1 ALPIFDP
8 AVGHAQGNLV
18 GVADTVLAG
27 EAVFAP
33 QRRVAEAAFAGIED
47 GDLILIFFG
56 HVEVEQAW
64 LEGLP
69 VILAEPLG
77 VAIEIQARVDTE
89 DRYAAVGRVLEI
101 VSNTTRTVFATVI
114 QVQVVLRVGILDGG
128 FEEAPA
134 PVQRQADAG
143 LQVDTLAFGAIEA
156 ADIIVIPGL
165 RRAILVDEVAAAQI
179 PLEADELAAIGKA
192 QATRLE
198 GQRAIQRQLRQ
209 AFVRRGVDHAG
220 RLVGVYVERGGEGV
234 APPGQGAALVE
245 EVRLADAQL
254 SVQVLEVVG
263 IADVG
268 IVDFGQQA
276 RIQAAAVLPAVHP
289 ALVFVLGLQLA
300 VVVAVVQV
308 GGAEL
313 AFAAARQ
320 VAEFAFHQQAA

>member
-64 LEGLP
+64 LESLP

-77 VAIEIQARVDTE
+77 IAIEIQARVDTE

-101 VSNTTRTVFATVI
+101 PPKGREATVI
-114 QVQVVLRVGILDGG
+114 QVQIVLGVGILDRRL
-128 FEEAPA
+128 EETPA
-134 PVQRQADAG
+134 PVQRQADAW

-156 ADIIVIPGL
+156 ADIIVVPGL
-165 RRAILVDEVAAAQI
+165 RRAVFVDEVAAAQI

-220 RLVGVYVERGGEGV
+220 RLVGVYVERDGEGV
-234 APPGQGAALVE
+234 APP
-245 EVRLADAQL
+245 
-254 SVQVLEVVG
+254 
-263 IADVG
+263 
-268 IVDFGQQA
+268 
-276 RIQAAAVLPAVHP
+276 
-289 ALVFVLGLQLA
+289 
-300 VVVAVVQV
+300 
-308 GGAEL
+308 
-313 AFAAARQ
+313 
-320 VAEFAFHQQAA
+320 